1 MHKSLRVNELQPD
14 TGLPRLIVLTTDF
27 GDIDGYVGV
36 LKGVILSIN
45 PQAALIDLTHSIL
58 PQNLIQCSFV
68 LGTSAHYF
76 PPKSIHVIVVDPGVG
91 TDRDLLLLETPDA
104 TFIAPDNGVLS
115 EILSKNDSSYQ
126 ARATGYFQVPSNC
139 EAYVLTES
147 EVWLK
152 PVSNT
157 FHGRDILAPV
167 AAHVSLG
174 MPASQLG
181 RKVDSVFFL
190 STPIPTCE
198 AEMIRG
204 QVINIDHFGN
214 LITNITKDL
223 LVNSSKLQVHIKG
236 TKIPELSTN
245 FAGGLGS
252 KLSPGLVSLIG
263 SHGYLEIAVKN
274 GNAAKILSV
283 DVGEPVLV
291 RTDWPG

>member
-1 MHKSLRVNELQPD
+1 MHKSLRDNELQPD
-14 TGLPRLIVLTTDF
+14 TDLPRLIVLTTDF

-45 PQAALIDLTHSIL
+45 PKAALIDLTHSIL

-115 EILSKNDSSYQ
+115 AILSKNDSSYQ
-126 ARATGYFQVPSNC
+126 ARETGYLQVPDNC

-167 AAHVSLG
+167 AAQVSLD
-174 MPASQLG
+174 MPVTQLG
-181 RKVDSVFFL
+181 RRVDSIFFL
-190 STPIPTCE
+190 SSPVPTRK

-214 LITNITKDL
+214 LITNITKDWL
-223 LVNSSKLQVHIKG
+223 LNSSNLQVQIKD
-236 TKIPELSTN
+236 TKILELSTN
-245 FAGGLGS
+245 FASGIGS
-252 KLSPGLVSLIG
+252 RSLPGLVSLIG
-263 SHGYLEIAVKN
+263 SHGYLEIALKN
-274 GNAAKILSV
+274 GNAAKVLSV
-283 DVGEPVLV
+283 DVGERVLV
-291 RTDWPG
+291 RTDYSG

>member
-1 MHKSLRVNELQPD
+1 MRSD
-14 TGLPRLIVLTTDF
+14 IDLPRPIVLTTDF

-45 PQAALIDLTHSIL
+45 PHATLIDLTHSIQ
-58 PQNLIQCSFV
+58 PQNLIQSSFV

-76 PPKSIHVIVVDPGVG
+76 PRGSIHVVVVDPGVG
-91 TDRDLLLLETPDA
+91 TDRDLILMKTPDA

-115 EILSKNDSSYQ
+115 AILSKNDSSYQ
-126 ARATGYFQVPSNC
+126 SKETGYVQVPDDF

-167 AAHVSLG
+167 AAQVSLD
-174 MPASQLG
+174 MPVTQLG
-181 RKVDSVFFL
+181 RRVDSIFFL
-190 STPIPTCE
+190 SSPVPTRK

>member
-1 MHKSLRVNELQPD
+1 LRSD
-14 TGLPRLIVLTTDF
+14 IDLPRPIVLTTDF

-45 PQAALIDLTHSIL
+45 PHATLIDLTHSIQ
-58 PQNLIQCSFV
+58 PQNLIQSSFV

-76 PPKSIHVIVVDPGVG
+76 PRGSIHVVVVDPGVG
-91 TDRDLLLLETPDA
+91 TDRDLILMKTPDA

-115 EILSKNDSSYQ
+115 AILSKNDSSYQ
-126 ARATGYFQVPSNC
+126 SKETGYVQVPDDF

-167 AAHVSLG
+167 AAQVSLD
-174 MPASQLG
+174 MPVTQLG
-181 RKVDSVFFL
+181 RRVDSIFFL
-190 STPIPTCE
+190 SSPVPTRK

-214 LITNITKDL
+214 LITNITKDWL
-223 LVNSSKLQVHIKG
+223 LNSSNLQVQIKD
-236 TKIPELSTN
+236 TKILELSTN
-245 FAGGLGS
+245 FASGIGS
-252 KLSPGLVSLIG
+252 RSLPELVSLIG
-263 SHGYLEIAVKN
+263 SHGYLEIALKN
-274 GNAAKILSV
+274 GNAAKVLSV
-283 DVGEPVLV
+283 DVGERVLV
-291 RTDWPG
+291 RTDYSG